1 MKVAIITDTHFGARK
16 GSQVFH
22 EFFQKFYDDIFFPTL
37 EERGIKAC
45 IHMGDAFDN
54 RKNIDFWSLN
64 WAKKNVYDRFKKLGV
79 KVYQLVG
86 NHDVYYKNTNEINSI
101 ESLLE
106 DYDNIVAISS
116 PDSYKI
122 GKSNFFMIPWICP
135 ENYDE
140 TKSKISKTKSK
151 VAFGHL
157 EVNGFSAHKGYV
169 MEHGMDKSFF
179 DRFEAVYSGHFHT
192 PSNDGKIF
200 YLGNPYQIYWNDV
213 NDRRGFHIFDTET
226 LETEF
231 VENTYTIFE
240 KVYYNDT
247 NPTLFN
253 TTKFKD
259 KFVKVIVRKK
269 TNQLQFEKFLDKI
282 IKTGAIDV
290 KIVENF
296 GIDDEEVDF
305 SKDEGEDTLTILNK
319 YIEDSDF
326 ELSKE
331 IVKNLMKEVY
341 QQACELD

>member
-1 MKVAIITDTHFGARK
+1 
-16 GSQVFH
+16 
-22 EFFQKFYDDIFFPTL
+22 
-37 EERGIKAC
+37 
-45 IHMGDAFDN
+45 
-54 RKNIDFWSLN
+54 
-64 WAKKNVYDRFKKLGV
+64 
-79 KVYQLVG
+79 
-86 NHDVYYKNTNEINSI
+86 
-101 ESLLE
+101 
-106 DYDNIVAISS
+106 
-116 PDSYKI
+116 
-122 GKSNFFMIPWICP
+122 
-135 ENYDE
+135 
-140 TKSKISKTKSK
+140 
-151 VAFGHL
+151 
-157 EVNGFSAHKGYV
+157 

-240 KVYYNDT
+240 KVYYNDN

-259 KFVKVIVRKK
+259 KFVKVIVRRKS
-269 TNQLQFEKFLDKI
+269 NQLQFEKFVDKI
-282 IKTGAIDV
+282 IKIGAIDV
-290 KIVENF
+290 KVVENF
-296 GIDDEEVDF
+296 ALNDEEVDF

-326 ELSKE
+326 DLSKE

>member
-16 GSQVFH
+16 SSQVFH
-22 EFFQKFYDDIFFPTL
+22 EFFQKFYDDVFFPTL
-37 EERGIKAC
+37 EERDIKAC

-54 RKNIDFWSLN
+54 RKNIDFWALN
-64 WAKKNVYDRFKKLGV
+64 WARKNVYDKFKKLGV

-106 DYDNIVAISS
+106 DYDNIVPISS

>member
-1 MKVAIITDTHFGARK
+1 
-16 GSQVFH
+16 
-22 EFFQKFYDDIFFPTL
+22 L
-37 EERGIKAC
+37 EWCK
-45 IHMGDAFDN
+45 
-54 RKNIDFWSLN
+54 WS
-64 WAKKNVYDRFKKLGV
+64 KR
-79 KVYQLVG
+79 
-86 NHDVYYKNTNEINSI
+86 
-101 ESLLE
+101 
-106 DYDNIVAISS
+106 IS
-116 PDSYKI
+116 
-122 GKSNFFMIPWICP
+122 
-135 ENYDE
+135 
-140 TKSKISKTKSK
+140 
-151 VAFGHL
+151 
-157 EVNGFSAHKGYV
+157 
-169 MEHGMDKSFF
+169 
-179 DRFEAVYSGHFHT
+179 
-192 PSNDGKIF
+192 
-200 YLGNPYQIYWNDV
+200 YLWYWN
-213 NDRRGFHIFDTET
+213 